1 MFQFQVVLFNI
12 VMVSVILL
20 GLDFGNVVHG
30 WAINEP
36 WEDVQ
41 DGKVVGMQ
49 NSSHSNDSSG
59 SSKQDCI
66 ITNQKTPFFRSL
78 HCQSFF
84 ELAKQASKSSKSNDL
99 AIFFYICFYEMAQK
113 I

>member
-1 MFQFQVVLFNI
+1 MYCFNFKLRALFNI
-12 VMVSVILL
+12 MVSIFLI

-30 WAINEP
+30 WTINEP
-36 WEDVQ
+36 WEDLR

-59 SSKQDCI
+59 NSKQECI

-78 HCQSFF
+78 RCQSFF
-84 ELAKQASKSSKSNDL
+84 ELAKQASKSSKSPDFATFL
-99 AIFFYICFYEMAQK
+99 CLFLEK
-113 I
+113 EH